1 MSTSIGMMDPAYFV
15 GRKEILDWLNSYL
28 SLNLSKVEETCSGAV
43 ACQLV
48 DSLFPGKVP
57 MSKVN
62 WDARNDSEYI
72 NNYKVLQ
79 SAFDRLHIDKHIDVQ
94 RLTRGKYMDNL
105 EFMQWFKNFHDTTG
119 AMEGYDAVERRSK
132 GRGGAK
138 YGGGGARRPVG
149 GQAASRAS
157 RPAAS
162 TTRGAAR
169 SSSTASAA
177 AARAPAS
184 TLKSRA
190 APARSS
196 APAPSPDPQL
206 VAKCDE
212 LTQERDELLTTMAA
226 VEKERDFYFDKLRDI
241 ELLFQNHEQE
251 SGESDLTKN
260 AFKILYATDEDHEQ
274 AAEGEEPLEADQA
287 QVTALAG
294 DTEDLLAEDGDDQAA
309 GVAGVD
315 LQV

>member
-15 GRKEILDWLNSYL
+15 GRKEILDWLNGYL
-28 SLNLSKVEETCSGAV
+28 DLNLSKVEETCSGAV

-62 WDARNDSEYI
+62 WDAKMDSEYI

-119 AMEGYDAVERRSK
+119 AVEGYDAVERRSK

-138 YGGGGARRPVG
+138 YGGGGARRPSG
-149 GQAASRAS
+149 GQTTSRTS

-162 TTRGAAR
+162 KATTAAPTT
-169 SSSTASAA
+169 SS
-177 AARAPAS
+177 RAPAAS

-190 APARSS
+190 APARTS
-196 APAPSPDPQL
+196 ASAPSPDPQL
-206 VAKCDE
+206 VAKVDE

-251 SGESDLTKN
+251 SGETDLTKN
-260 AFKILYATDEDHEQ
+260 AFKILYATDEDHDQ
-274 AAEGEEPLEADQA
+274 VEGGGEPLEGDQA
-287 QVTALAG
+287 QALAG
-294 DTEDLLAEDGDDQAA
+294 NTEDLLADDDDLATGA
-309 GVAGVD
+309 AGVD